1 VKTRATWNVERWS
14 AAFRVVLVRKHW
26 SHRKSNSAATSSA
39 ERGTPEIGPRYPVSE
54 TFLRPDSSQFR
65 LNSSPVPSQF
75 CLDSS
80 PIPPRFCPDS
90 ASMPSQFCRLNF
102 TLLYGINPLPS
113 YFHWGICFSK
123 TWSNFCFNWYDS
135 ISNVQIVALIQLFS
149 QSNRIMFHI
158 FKSSKNGLANALAS
172 QWENGRF
179 GSFITPFILSK
190 THYIK
195 TLFIRCY

>member
-1 VKTRATWNVERWS
+1 MKRREVECSVPGGSCAEALKPPEEQQCGNIVCGTWNAGNWS
-14 AAFRVVLVRKHW
+14 EV
-26 SHRKSNSAATSSA
+26 
-39 ERGTPEIGPRYPVSE
+39 
-54 TFLRPDSSQFR
+54 SSQRNIPPPRFI
-65 LNSSPVPSQF
+65 
-75 CLDSS
+75 
-80 PIPPRFCPDS
+80 PIPPQFLPSSISILPRFLPNS